1 VRWLFATVLIILLF
15 PFAWEFMQSAKK
27 TTPAEDVT
35 EEQLQRLMERQSDML
50 SDLVENIPTMQE
62 SAIAMAK
69 TIPTMQESAI
79 ALINVV
85 KEHENANSEKMAKQV
100 TLLNKNVEIFLNLLD
115 KKDFIRAKIKVME
128 IKWIPNTFGGD
139 AKKRNEEMTD
149 HYNEVREE
157 LLKLLPEK

>member
-1 VRWLFATVLIILLF
+1 
-15 PFAWEFMQSAKK
+15 
-27 TTPAEDVT
+27 
-35 EEQLQRLMERQSDML
+35 
-50 SDLVENIPTMQE
+50 
-62 SAIAMAK
+62 
-69 TIPTMQESAI
+69 
-79 ALINVV
+79 
-85 KEHENANSEKMAKQV
+85 
-100 TLLNKNVEIFLNLLD
+100 LNKNVEIFLNLLD